1 MGITRRSFVAG
12 LAAGLSIAGAS
23 PVAAVGLPAG
33 PDLEAAFA
41 SMTALTEG
49 RGRGVVHILYAPWCH
64 ASPSIY
70 RESRK
75 ALSWV
80 TLRWIPFSGGQP
92 EGRESVEVLL
102 RNMDPALIPS
112 TFTTIRPLGD
122 PMPTPLCDRQD
133 AEVERLVAPLVIRD
147 TGRVLRTPTLAYR
160 FRDGRVRVI
169 PGGIGL
175 EEFRKIAEL
184 AS

>member
-1 MGITRRSFVAG
+1 
-12 LAAGLSIAGAS
+12 
-23 PVAAVGLPAG
+23 
-33 PDLEAAFA
+33 
-41 SMTALTEG
+41 
-49 RGRGVVHILYAPWCH
+49 
-64 ASPSIY
+64 
-70 RESRK
+70 
-75 ALSWV
+75 
-80 TLRWIPFSGGQP
+80 
-92 EGRESVEVLL
+92 
-102 RNMDPALIPS
+102 MDPALIPS